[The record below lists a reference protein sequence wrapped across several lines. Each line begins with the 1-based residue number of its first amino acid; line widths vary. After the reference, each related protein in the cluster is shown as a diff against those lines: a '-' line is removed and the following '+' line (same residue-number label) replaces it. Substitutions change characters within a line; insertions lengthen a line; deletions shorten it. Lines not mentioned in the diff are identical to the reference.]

1 MNFALMTTNWNQIN
15 RIAGG
20 ALRAPRTPEDYDRL
34 HALMHAITDEMA
46 RAGDDPDTSPLGSLF
61 EIVAALMHAY
71 ELEHEPPIEE
81 SSPAEMLTFLMEQN
95 GLTQTVLA
103 QQIGVDQ
110 GLISKVTTGRR
121 KVSRKLAERLA
132 ERFKVDPKVFA

>member
-1 MNFALMTTNWNQIN
+1 MNLALMTTNWNQVN
-15 RIAGG
+15 RLAEG

-34 HALMHAITDEMA
+34 HTLMHAITDEMA
-46 RAGDDPDTSPLGSLF
+46 RAGHDPDTSPLGSLF

-81 SSPAEMLTFLMEQN
+81 STPAEMLTFLMEQN

-110 GLISKVTTGRR
+110 GLISKIASGRR
-121 KVSRKLAERLA
+121 AVSKDVATRLA
-132 ERFKVDPKVFA
+132 ERFKVDPAVFT